1 MDIIKLRNAVI
12 AAIDESSIKAK
23 NDKECFCACVEYS
36 KFEHQETLE
45 ITFYTEDNEKT
56 AFYAFH
62 HDCKNHEISA
72 VRRYQSESRTSSL
85 ICSVAVEEIRNE
97 FKKIGVN
104 FDGKYI

>member
-23 NDKECFCACVEYS
+23 NGKECFCACVEYS

-45 ITFYTEDNEKT
+45 ITFYTDDNENT
-56 AFYAFH
+56 VFYAFH
-62 HDCKNHEISA
+62 HDFKNHEIS
-72 VRRYQSESRTSSL
+72 VTRRYQSESRTSSL
-85 ICSVAVEEIRNE
+85 IYSKAIEELRNE